1 MLESVIGDVLQPLA
15 VFGGIAMV
23 IWASAKAKLEH
34 RKLDMMGGRQQQSSQ
49 AGQAERENN
58 QFPLVSGAKQDSA
71 VLAELRGLKQQIGE
85 MQSTSHQFDLAFDAA
100 LERMEQRVAHL
111 ETKSIS
117 ASAAAADAPTILRN
131 GQQ

>member
-1 MLESVIGDVLQPLA
+1 METIGDIMQTLA
-15 VFGGIAMV
+15 VFGGITMV

-34 RKLDMMGGRQQQSSQ
+34 RKLDMMGGRGQVPSQSAQEGS
-49 AGQAERENN
+49 
-58 QFPLVSGAKQDSA
+58 QFPLVAGGKRDDA

-85 MQSTSHQFDLAFDAA
+85 MQNTSHQFDLAFDAA

-117 ASAAAADAPTILRN
+117 VSVSPTDTPTVLRN
-131 GQQ
+131 GQG

>member
-34 RKLDMMGGRQQQSSQ
+34 RKLDMMGGRQQTPNQSQQ
-49 AGQAERENN
+49 AVPESNP
-58 QFPLVSGAKQDSA
+58 FPLASGGKRDDALLS
-71 VLAELRGLKQQIGE
+71 EMRGLKQQIGE

-100 LERMEQRVAHL
+100 LERMEQRVANL
-111 ETKSIS
+111 ETKSIT
-117 ASAAAADAPTILRN
+117 ASATAADAPTILRN
-131 GQQ
+131 GHQ

>member
-1 MLESVIGDVLQPLA
+1 METFVGDVLQPLA

-34 RKLDMMGGRQQQSSQ
+34 RKLDMMSGRQQQPSQ
-49 AGQAERENN
+49 ASQAAPEGN

-71 VLAELRGLKQQIGE
+71 VLAELRGLKQQISE
-85 MQSTSHQFDLAFDAA
+85 MQSTGHQFDLAFDAA

-117 ASAAAADAPTILRN
+117 VSAAAADAPTILRN
-131 GQQ
+131 GQG

>member
-1 MLESVIGDVLQPLA
+1 MIESVIGDVLQPLA

-34 RKLDMMGGRQQQSSQ
+34 RKLDMMGGRQQLPSQ
-49 AGQAERENN
+49 PAQAAPESI
-58 QFPLVSGAKQDSA
+58 QLPLVSGGKRDDA

-85 MQSTSHQFDLAFDAA
+85 MQSTGHQFDLAFDAA
-100 LERMEQRVAHL
+100 LERMEQRVAFL

-117 ASAAAADAPTILRN
+117 ASAASADTPTILRN
-131 GQQ
+131 GHQ

>member
-1 MLESVIGDVLQPLA
+1 MIESVIGDVLQPLA

-34 RKLDMMGGRQQQSSQ
+34 RKLDMMAGRQPLPNHSQQ
-49 AGQAERENN
+49 AVPEGN
-58 QFPLVSGAKQDSA
+58 QFPLVSGNKRDDAL
-71 VLAELRGLKQQIGE
+71 LAEMRGLKQQIGE
-85 MQSTSHQFDLAFDAA
+85 MQSTSHQFDLSFDAA

-117 ASAAAADAPTILRN
+117 AAAASSDAPTILRN
-131 GQQ
+131 GHQ